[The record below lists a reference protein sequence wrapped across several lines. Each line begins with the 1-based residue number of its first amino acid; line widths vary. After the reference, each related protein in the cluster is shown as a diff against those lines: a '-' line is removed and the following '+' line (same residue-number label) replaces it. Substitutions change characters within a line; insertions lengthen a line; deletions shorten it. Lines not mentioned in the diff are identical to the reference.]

1 MRVLRTI
8 NNNVVICLDN
18 NENEVVAF
26 GKGIGFK
33 KKNNDIIELSK
44 IDRTYY
50 KVKTEYVDMIAH
62 ISQDIL
68 DVSIKI
74 IDYCRSHL
82 KKTINPNVIFT
93 LADHINFAIKRYEEN
108 IDISLPIFKDVEH
121 LYENEYAVGLFGLHT
136 INKMLSESSPEVE
149 AGMIALHIINAEISV
164 GRNEEKR
171 NEDMI
176 QDIIKIIEQY
186 LKINIDKNGFNYS
199 RFVSHMNYLF
209 KRGKKGKYI
218 FSKNSEMYD
227 TLIKCYPKTNR
238 IVEKITIYLED
249 AMKCVLTDDEKIYLI
264 LHVNRLC
271 TREDCLSNR

>member
-93 LADHINFAIKRYEEN
+93 LADHINFAIK
-108 IDISLPIFKDVEH
+108 S
-121 LYENEYAVGLFGLHT
+121 
-136 INKMLSESSPEVE
+136 M
-149 AGMIALHIINAEISV
+149 
-164 GRNEEKR
+164 KR
-171 NEDMI
+171 I
-176 QDIIKIIEQY
+176 
-186 LKINIDKNGFNYS
+186 
-199 RFVSHMNYLF
+199 
-209 KRGKKGKYI
+209 
-218 FSKNSEMYD
+218 
-227 TLIKCYPKTNR
+227 
-238 IVEKITIYLED
+238 
-249 AMKCVLTDDEKIYLI
+249 
-264 LHVNRLC
+264 
-271 TREDCLSNR
+271 

>member
-1 MRVLRTI
+1 M
-8 NNNVVICLDN
+8 
-18 NENEVVAF
+18 
-26 GKGIGFK
+26 
-33 KKNNDIIELSK
+33 LSL
-44 IDRTYY
+44 I
-50 KVKTEYVDMIAH
+50 H
-62 ISQDIL
+62 I
-68 DVSIKI
+68 
-74 IDYCRSHL
+74 
-82 KKTINPNVIFT
+82 
-93 LADHINFAIKRYEEN
+93 
-108 IDISLPIFKDVEH
+108 LPIFKDVEH

-136 INKMLSESSPEVE
+136 INKMLSVSLPEVE

-271 TREDCLSNR
+271 TREDCLSLSLIHISNRKSS

>member
-1 MRVLRTI
+1 MKVVKCI
-8 NNNVVICLDN
+8 NNNVAICLDDDN
-18 NENEVVAF
+18 NELVAF

-33 KKNNDIIELSK
+33 KPPFE
-44 IDRTYY
+44 IDVAVIQKTYY
-50 KVKTEYVDMIAH
+50 GIDENYVHMINE
-62 ISQDIL
+62 IPEEIL
-68 DVSIKI
+68 LLSEEIIKYAENEL
-74 IDYCRSHL
+74 DYIFS
-82 KKTINPNVIFT
+82 PNVIFT
-93 LADHINFAIKRYEEN
+93 LADHINFAIVRYKERLN
-108 IDISLPIFKDVEH
+108 ITLPIVQDIKF

-136 INKMLSESSPEVE
+136 INKMLSVSLPEVE

>member
-136 INKMLSESSPEVE
+136 INKMLSVSLPEVE
-149 AGMIALHIINAEISV
+149 GREERARAPYHCRLRPGEGHRQHYFPEGWLLHQGP
-164 GRNEEKR
+164 GR
-171 NEDMI
+171 
-176 QDIIKIIEQY
+176 
-186 LKINIDKNGFNYS
+186 
-199 RFVSHMNYLF
+199 
-209 KRGKKGKYI
+209 
-218 FSKNSEMYD
+218 SE
-227 TLIKCYPKTNR
+227 
-238 IVEKITIYLED
+238 
-249 AMKCVLTDDEKIYLI
+249 
-264 LHVNRLC
+264 
-271 TREDCLSNR
+271 